1 MKAKRTI
8 ACVAALAML
17 ASSAVSFSAS
27 AANAVTL
34 KVGEATA
41 QASESFTVD
50 VSVKDVPATKINVLD
65 FALSYDSSAL
75 TIESVKLG
83 PAGDTA
89 SGDSTA
95 SEAPILSS
103 KITTNAVNISWSTG
117 LDSASWIAEEG
128 VVFTITGTVNAD
140 AADGKYPIQ
149 IQPIDRE
156 TYPGSGEKNS
166 KVLVGYVY
174 GTDSATYEVNAEDGF
189 VEVTSKGETT
199 TTTTTTT
206 TVTTDPEQP
215 GTSTTTTASTTAK
228 PGSDTNLPNPDVL
241 YGDVNVDGK
250 VSLVDAVMLN
260 KAVADVVTLGDAARA
275 NADCNVD
282 KEINGTDAIILL
294 QFLSHII
301 DELPYSE

>member
-8 ACVAALAML
+8 ACAAALAML

-41 QASESFTVD
+41 QASESFTLD

-199 TTTTTTT
+199 TTTTTT
-206 TVTTDPEQP
+206 VTTDSEQP
-215 GTSTTTTASTTAK
+215 GTSTTTTTSTTAK
-228 PGSDTNLPNPDVL
+228 PGSGTNPADLDVL

>member
-8 ACVAALAML
+8 ACAAALAML

-199 TTTTTTT
+199 TTTT
-206 TVTTDPEQP
+206 VTTDSEQP
-215 GTSTTTTASTTAK
+215 GTSTTTTASTAAK
-228 PGSDTNLPNPDVL
+228 PGSDTNPADPDVL

>member
-8 ACVAALAML
+8 ACAAALAML

-199 TTTTTTT
+199 TTTT
-206 TVTTDPEQP
+206 VTTDPEQP
-215 GTSTTTTASTTAK
+215 GTSTTTTTSTTSTAAK

>member
-65 FALSYDSSAL
+65 FALSYASSAL

-199 TTTTTTT
+199 TTTTTT
-206 TVTTDPEQP
+206 VTTDSEQP

-228 PGSDTNLPNPDVL
+228 PGSDTNQANPDVL

>member
-166 KVLVGYVY
+166 KILVGYVY

-199 TTTTTTT
+199 TTTT
-206 TVTTDPEQP
+206 VTTDSEQP
-215 GTSTTTTASTTAK
+215 GTSTTTTTSTTAK

>member
-8 ACVAALAML
+8 ACAAALAML

-199 TTTTTTT
+199 TTTT
-206 TVTTDPEQP
+206 VTTDSEQP
-215 GTSTTTTASTTAK
+215 GTSTTTTTSTTAK
-228 PGSDTNLPNPDVL
+228 PGSDINPPDPDVL

>member
-8 ACVAALAML
+8 ACAAALAML

-199 TTTTTTT
+199 TTTT
-206 TVTTDPEQP
+206 VTTDPEQP
-215 GTSTTTTASTTAK
+215 GTSTTTTTSTTAK
-228 PGSDTNLPNPDVL
+228 PGSDTNPADPDVL

>member
-8 ACVAALAML
+8 ACAAALAML

-199 TTTTTTT
+199 TTTTTT
-206 TVTTDPEQP
+206 VTTDPEQP
-215 GTSTTTTASTTAK
+215 GTSTTTASTTAK
-228 PGSDTNLPNPDVL
+228 PGSDTNPVDPDVL

>member
-8 ACVAALAML
+8 ACAAALAML

-199 TTTTTTT
+199 TTTT
-206 TVTTDPEQP
+206 VTTDPEQP
-215 GTSTTTTASTTAK
+215 GTSTTTTTSTTSTTAK

>member
-17 ASSAVSFSAS
+17 ASSAISFSAS

-103 KITTNAVNISWSTG
+103 KITMNAVNISWSTG

-199 TTTTTTT
+199 TTTTTTA
-206 TVTTDPEQP
+206 TTDPEQP
-215 GTSTTTTASTTAK
+215 GTSTTTTTSTTAK

>member
-8 ACVAALAML
+8 ACAAALAML

-206 TVTTDPEQP
+206 TVTTDSEQP
-215 GTSTTTTASTTAK
+215 GTSTTTAASTAAK

>member
-8 ACVAALAML
+8 ACAAALAML

-41 QASESFTVD
+41 QASESFTLD

-189 VEVTSKGETT
+189 VEVTSKGEA
-199 TTTTTTT
+199 TTTTTT
-206 TVTTDPEQP
+206 TVTTDSEQP
-215 GTSTTTTASTTAK
+215 GTSTTTTTSTTAK
-228 PGSDTNLPNPDVL
+228 PGSDTNPVDPDVL

>member
-199 TTTTTTT
+199 TTTTTT
-206 TVTTDPEQP
+206 VTTDSEQP
-215 GTSTTTTASTTAK
+215 GTSTTTAASTTAK
-228 PGSDTNLPNPDVL
+228 PGSDTNQANPDVL

>member
-8 ACVAALAML
+8 ACAAALAML

-174 GTDSATYEVNAEDGF
+174 GTDSATNEVNAEDGF

-199 TTTTTTT
+199 TTTT
-206 TVTTDPEQP
+206 VTTDSEQP
-215 GTSTTTTASTTAK
+215 GTSTTTTTSTTAK
-228 PGSDTNLPNPDVL
+228 PGSDTNPVDPDVL

>member
-8 ACVAALAML
+8 ACAAALAML

-103 KITTNAVNISWSTG
+103 KITTNVVNISWSTG

-199 TTTTTTT
+199 TTTT
-206 TVTTDPEQP
+206 VTTDSEQP
-215 GTSTTTTASTTAK
+215 GTSTTTTTSTTAK
-228 PGSDTNLPNPDVL
+228 PGSDTNPVDPDVL

>member
-83 PAGDTA
+83 PAGNTA

-199 TTTTTTT
+199 TTTTTT
-206 TVTTDPEQP
+206 VTTDPEQP
-215 GTSTTTTASTTAK
+215 GTSTTTTTSTTAK

>member
-8 ACVAALAML
+8 ACAAALAML

-174 GTDSATYEVNAEDGF
+174 GTDSATYEVNAVDGF

-199 TTTTTTT
+199 TTTT
-206 TVTTDPEQP
+206 VTTDSEQP
-215 GTSTTTTASTTAK
+215 GTSTTTTTSTTAK
-228 PGSDTNLPNPDVL
+228 PGSDTNPPDPDVL

>member
-8 ACVAALAML
+8 ACAAALAML

-140 AADGKYPIQ
+140 AAAGKYPIQ

-199 TTTTTTT
+199 TTTTTT
-206 TVTTDPEQP
+206 VTTDSEQP
-215 GTSTTTTASTTAK
+215 GTSTTTAASTAAK

>member
-17 ASSAVSFSAS
+17 ASSAISFSAS

-199 TTTTTTT
+199 TTTTTT
-206 TVTTDPEQP
+206 VTTDSEQP
-215 GTSTTTTASTTAK
+215 GTSTTTTTSTTAK
-228 PGSDTNLPNPDVL
+228 PGSETNLPNPDVL

>member
-8 ACVAALAML
+8 ACAAALAML

-128 VVFTITGTVNAD
+128 VVFTITGTANAD

-199 TTTTTTT
+199 TTTT
-206 TVTTDPEQP
+206 VTTDPEQP
-215 GTSTTTTASTTAK
+215 GTSTTSTTSTTAK

>member
-199 TTTTTTT
+199 TTTT
-206 TVTTDPEQP
+206 VTTDPEQP
-215 GTSTTTTASTTAK
+215 GTSTTTTTSTTAK

>member
-8 ACVAALAML
+8 ACAAALAML

-27 AANAVTL
+27 AANAITL

-174 GTDSATYEVNAEDGF
+174 GTDSATYEVNAVDGF

-199 TTTTTTT
+199 TTTT
-206 TVTTDPEQP
+206 VTTDSEQP
-215 GTSTTTTASTTAK
+215 GTSTTTTASTAAK
-228 PGSDTNLPNPDVL
+228 PGSDTNPDVL

>member
-8 ACVAALAML
+8 ACAAALAML

-117 LDSASWIAEEG
+117 LDSASWITEEG

-174 GTDSATYEVNAEDGF
+174 GTDSATYEVNAVDGF

-199 TTTTTTT
+199 TTTT
-206 TVTTDPEQP
+206 VTTDSEQP
-215 GTSTTTTASTTAK
+215 GTSTTTTASTAAK
-228 PGSDTNLPNPDVL
+228 PGSDTNPDVL

>member
-8 ACVAALAML
+8 ACAAALAML

-199 TTTTTTT
+199 TTTT
-206 TVTTDPEQP
+206 VTTDSEQP

-228 PGSDTNLPNPDVL
+228 PGSDTNPVVPDVL

>member
-8 ACVAALAML
+8 ACAAALAML

-27 AANAVTL
+27 AADAVTL

-50 VSVKDVPATKINVLD
+50 VSVKDIPSTKINVLD

-103 KITTNAVNISWSTG
+103 KITTDAVNISWSTG

-174 GTDSATYEVNAEDGF
+174 GTDSAAYEVNAEDGF

-199 TTTTTTT
+199 TTTT
-206 TVTTDPEQP
+206 DSEQP
-215 GTSTTTTASTTAK
+215 GTSTTTSTTAK
-228 PGSDTNLPNPDVL
+228 PGSDTNPPNPDVL

-275 NADCNVD
+275 NADCNAD
-282 KEINGTDAIILL
+282 EEINGTDAIILL

>member
-8 ACVAALAML
+8 ACAAALAML

-199 TTTTTTT
+199 TTTTTT
-206 TVTTDPEQP
+206 VTTDSEQP
-215 GTSTTTTASTTAK
+215 GTSTTTTTSTTAK
-228 PGSDTNLPNPDVL
+228 PGSGTNPADLDVL

>member
-8 ACVAALAML
+8 ACAAALAML

-140 AADGKYPIQ
+140 AAAGKYPIQ

-206 TVTTDPEQP
+206 TVTTDSEQP
-215 GTSTTTTASTTAK
+215 GTSTTTAASTAAK

>member
-199 TTTTTTT
+199 TTTTTT
-206 TVTTDPEQP
+206 VTTDSEQP
-215 GTSTTTTASTTAK
+215 GTSTTTAASTAAK

>member
-8 ACVAALAML
+8 ACAAALAML

-199 TTTTTTT
+199 TTTT
-206 TVTTDPEQP
+206 VTTDSEQP
-215 GTSTTTTASTTAK
+215 GTSTTTTTSTTAK

>member
-8 ACVAALAML
+8 ACAAALAML

-103 KITTNAVNISWSTG
+103 KITTNALNISWSTG

-199 TTTTTTT
+199 TTTT
-206 TVTTDPEQP
+206 VTTDPEQP
-215 GTSTTTTASTTAK
+215 GTSTTSTTSTTAK

>member
-8 ACVAALAML
+8 ACAAALAML

-41 QASESFTVD
+41 QASESFTLD

-199 TTTTTTT
+199 TTTTTT
-206 TVTTDPEQP
+206 VTTDSEQP
-215 GTSTTTTASTTAK
+215 GTSTTTTTSTTAK
-228 PGSDTNLPNPDVL
+228 PGSDTNPDVL

-282 KEINGTDAIILL
+282 KKINGTDAIILL

>member
-189 VEVTSKGETT
+189 VEVTSKGEA
-199 TTTTTTT
+199 TTTT
-206 TVTTDPEQP
+206 TVTTDSEQP

-228 PGSDTNLPNPDVL
+228 PGSETNPDVL

>member
-199 TTTTTTT
+199 TTTTTT
-206 TVTTDPEQP
+206 VTTDSEQP
-215 GTSTTTTASTTAK
+215 GTSTTTTTSTTAK
-228 PGSDTNLPNPDVL
+228 PGSDTNQANPDVL

-301 DELPYSE
+301 DELPYSK

>member
-8 ACVAALAML
+8 ACAAALAML

-174 GTDSATYEVNAEDGF
+174 GTDSATYEVNAVDGF

-199 TTTTTTT
+199 TTTT
-206 TVTTDPEQP
+206 VTTDSEQP
-215 GTSTTTTASTTAK
+215 GTSTTTTTSTTAK
-228 PGSDTNLPNPDVL
+228 PGSDTNPVDPDVL

>member
-8 ACVAALAML
+8 ACAAALAML

-199 TTTTTTT
+199 TTTTTT
-206 TVTTDPEQP
+206 VTTDPEQP

>member
-199 TTTTTTT
+199 TTTTTT
-206 TVTTDPEQP
+206 VTTDPEQP
-215 GTSTTTTASTTAK
+215 GTSTTTTTSTTAK
-228 PGSDTNLPNPDVL
+228 PGSDTNLPTPDVL

>member
-8 ACVAALAML
+8 ACAAALAML

-174 GTDSATYEVNAEDGF
+174 GTDSAAYEVNAEDGF

-199 TTTTTTT
+199 TTTTTT
-206 TVTTDPEQP
+206 VTTDSEQP
-215 GTSTTTTASTTAK
+215 GTSTTTTTSTTAK
-228 PGSDTNLPNPDVL
+228 PGSDTNPADSDVL

>member
-199 TTTTTTT
+199 TTTTTT
-206 TVTTDPEQP
+206 VTTDSEQP
-215 GTSTTTTASTTAK
+215 GTSTTTTTSTTAK
-228 PGSDTNLPNPDVL
+228 PGSETNPDVL

>member
-199 TTTTTTT
+199 TTTTTT
-206 TVTTDPEQP
+206 VTTDSEQP
-215 GTSTTTTASTTAK
+215 GTSTTTAASTTAK
-228 PGSDTNLPNPDVL
+228 PGSDTNQANPDVL

-294 QFLSHII
+294 QFLSPII

>member
-8 ACVAALAML
+8 ACAAALAML

-34 KVGEATA
+34 KVGEETA

-140 AADGKYPIQ
+140 AAAGKYPIQ

-199 TTTTTTT
+199 TTTTTT
-206 TVTTDPEQP
+206 VTTDSEQP
-215 GTSTTTTASTTAK
+215 GTSTTTAASTAAK